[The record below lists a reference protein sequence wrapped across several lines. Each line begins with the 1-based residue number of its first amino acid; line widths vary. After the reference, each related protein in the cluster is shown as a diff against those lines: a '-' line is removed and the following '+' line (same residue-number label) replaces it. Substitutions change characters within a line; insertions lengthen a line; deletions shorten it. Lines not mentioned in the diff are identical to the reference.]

1 MLGYALLGLGL
12 VVGLIGIATGSPLL
26 MRVCYILLAA
36 VGVARF
42 ITWGSVRWIGISRTT
57 RARRAEVGGYCEEV
71 FRLTNRGWL
80 PKLWIEVRDE
90 SDLPG
95 HRASRVVSTLPP
107 GVMRTWTVRTM
118 CVRRGQFTLG
128 PVTLIGGDPLGLF
141 QAVRHLDATQS
152 FTVYPRTVPLDAV
165 DLPTGYLT
173 GGQVI
178 RRRAQFAT
186 TNVRSVR
193 AYQPGDALSRIH
205 WPTTARR
212 NQLFTKEFEL
222 DPIADFWIVLDLDRD
237 VHVGE
242 VPADGP
248 DLADWVLRDEL
259 LPPTT
264 EEYAVSAAASLARHF
279 LDGGRSV
286 GLVAY
291 GQRRVVHRPDRGER
305 QLHKILSS
313 LAVLRA
319 TGRTGLSQVLST
331 ENAEFTRHTTV
342 VVITPAMT
350 LRWTE
355 NARTLAMRGVRT
367 LAVLVE
373 PSTFGAAGSS
383 LGIVA
388 ELAAMNVPTRLLKN
402 GSDMAGELSGR
413 L

>member
-1 MLGYALLGLGL
+1 MLGYALLALGL
-12 VVGLIGIATGSPLL
+12 FVGLLGLATGSPLL
-26 MRVCYILLAA
+26 MRVAYILLAA
-36 VGVARF
+36 VGVARLL
-42 ITWGSVRWIGISRTT
+42 TWGSVRWLSVVRTT
-57 RARRAEVGGYCEEV
+57 RSRRAEVGGACEEV

-95 HRASRVVSTLPP
+95 HRASRVVSALAP
-107 GVMRTWTVRTM
+107 GATRTWTVRSA
-118 CVRRGQFTLG
+118 CVQRGQFTLG
-128 PVTLIGGDPLGLF
+128 PLTLVGGDPLGLF
-141 QAVRHLDATQS
+141 QAVRHLDATQT
-152 FTVYPRTVPLDAV
+152 FTVYPRTVALSAV

-193 AYQPGDALSRIH
+193 VYQPGDALSRIH

-212 NQLFTKEFEL
+212 RQLFTKEFEL
-222 DPIADFWIVLDLDRD
+222 DPIADFWLVLDLDRD
-237 VHVGE
+237 VHVG
-242 VPADGP
+242 AAADDGP
-248 DLADWVLRDEL
+248 DLSDWVNRELL

-279 LDGGRSV
+279 LEAGRSV

-305 QLHKILSS
+305 QLHKLLAS

-319 TGRTGLSQVLST
+319 SGRTGLSQVLST

-342 VVITPAMT
+342 VLITPATT

-355 NARTLAMRGVRT
+355 SARALALRGVRAM
-367 LAVLVE
+367 AVLVE

-383 LGIVA
+383 LGVVA
-388 ELAAMNVPTRLLKN
+388 ELAAMNVPTRLVKN
-402 GSDMAGELSGR
+402 GDDLARALSGPP
-413 L
+413 

>member
-1 MLGYALLGLGL
+1 MLGYALLALGL
-12 VVGLIGIATGSPLL
+12 FVGLLGLATGSPLL
-26 MRVCYILLAA
+26 MRVAYILLAA
-36 VGVARF
+36 VAVARLL
-42 ITWGSVRWIGISRTT
+42 TWGSVRWLSINRTT
-57 RARRAEVGGYCEEV
+57 RSRRAEVGGACEEV

-95 HRASRVVSTLPP
+95 HRASRVVSALAP
-107 GVMRTWTVRTM
+107 GATRTWTVRSI

-128 PVTLIGGDPLGLF
+128 PLTLVGGDPLGLF
-141 QAVRHLDATQS
+141 QAVRHLDATQT
-152 FTVYPRTVPLDAV
+152 FTVYPRTVPLTAV

-193 AYQPGDALSRIH
+193 VYQPGDALSRIH

-212 NQLFTKEFEL
+212 RQLFTKEFEL
-222 DPIADFWIVLDLDRD
+222 DPIADFWLVLDLDRD
-237 VHVGE
+237 VHVGAA
-242 VPADGP
+242 PDDGP
-248 DLADWVLRDEL
+248 DLADWVNRDQL

-264 EEYAVSAAASLARHF
+264 EEYAVCAAASLGRHF
-279 LDGGRSV
+279 LDAGRSV

-305 QLHKILSS
+305 QLHKLLAS

-342 VVITPAMT
+342 VLITPATT

-355 NARTLAMRGVRT
+355 SARALALRGVRT
-367 LAVLVE
+367 MAVLVE

-383 LGIVA
+383 LGVVA
-388 ELAAMNVPTRLLKN
+388 ELAAMNVPTRLVKN
-402 GSDMAGELSGR
+402 GGDLARELSGQP
-413 L
+413 

>member
-1 MLGYALLGLGL
+1 MLGVALLVLGL
-12 VVGLIGIATGSPLL
+12 FVGVLGLATGSPLL
-26 MRVCYILLAA
+26 LRVSYILLAA
-36 VGVARF
+36 VAVARVL
-42 ITWGSVRWIGISRTT
+42 TWASVRWLSVQRTT
-57 RARRAEVGGYCEEV
+57 RSRRAEVGGVCEET

-95 HRASRVVSTLPP
+95 HRASRVVSALAP
-107 GVMRTWTVRTM
+107 GASRTWSVRST
-118 CVRRGQFTLG
+118 CVQRGQFTLG
-128 PVTLIGGDPLGLF
+128 PLTLVGGDPLGLF
-141 QAVRHLDATQS
+141 QAVRHLDATQT
-152 FTVYPRTVPLDAV
+152 FTVYPRMVPLAAI

-212 NQLFTKEFEL
+212 RQMFTKEFEL
-222 DPIADFWIVLDLDRD
+222 DPIADFWLVVDLARD
-237 VHVGE
+237 VHVGAAPE
-242 VPADGP
+242 RGP
-248 DLADWVLRDEL
+248 DLAAWVERDEP

-264 EEYAVSAAASLARHF
+264 EEYAITAAASLARHF
-279 LDGGRSV
+279 LDAGRAV

-305 QLHKILSS
+305 QLHKILAS

-319 TGRTGLSQVLST
+319 AGRTGLSQVLST
-331 ENAEFTRHTTV
+331 ENAEFTRHTTLV
-342 VVITPAMT
+342 LITPATT

-355 NARTLAMRGVRT
+355 SARGLASRGVRT
-367 LAVLVE
+367 MAVLVE

-383 LGIVA
+383 LGVVA
-388 ELAAMNVPTRLLKN
+388 ELAAMGVPTRLVKN
-402 GSDMAGELSGR
+402 GDDLAKALGGSG
-413 L
+413 

>member
-1 MLGYALLGLGL
+1 MLGYALLALGL
-12 VVGLIGIATGSPLL
+12 FVGLLGLATGSPLL
-26 MRVCYILLAA
+26 MRVAYILLAA
-36 VGVARF
+36 VAVARLL
-42 ITWGSVRWIGISRTT
+42 TWGSVRWLSINRTT
-57 RARRAEVGGYCEEV
+57 RSRRAEVGGACEEV

-95 HRASRVVSTLPP
+95 HRASRVVSALAP
-107 GVMRTWTVRTM
+107 GATRTWTVRST

-128 PVTLIGGDPLGLF
+128 PLTLVGGDPLGLF
-141 QAVRHLDATQS
+141 QAVRHLDATQT
-152 FTVYPRTVPLDAV
+152 FTVYPRTVPLTAV

-193 AYQPGDALSRIH
+193 VYQPGDALSRIH

-212 NQLFTKEFEL
+212 RQLFTKEFEL
-222 DPIADFWIVLDLDRD
+222 DPIADFWLVLDLDRD
-237 VHVGE
+237 VHVGAA
-242 VPADGP
+242 PDDGP
-248 DLADWVLRDEL
+248 DLADWVNREQL

-264 EEYAVSAAASLARHF
+264 EEYAVCAAASLGRHF
-279 LDGGRSV
+279 LDAGRSV

-305 QLHKILSS
+305 QLHKLLAS

-342 VVITPAMT
+342 VLITPATT

-355 NARTLAMRGVRT
+355 SARALALRGVRT
-367 LAVLVE
+367 MAVLVE

-383 LGIVA
+383 LGVVA
-388 ELAAMNVPTRLLKN
+388 ELAAMNVPTRLVKN
-402 GSDMAGELSGR
+402 GGDLARELSGQP
-413 L
+413 

>member
-1 MLGYALLGLGL
+1 MLGYALLALGL
-12 VVGLIGIATGSPLL
+12 FVGLLGLATGSPLL
-26 MRVCYILLAA
+26 MRVSYILLAA
-36 VGVARF
+36 VAVARLL
-42 ITWGSVRWIGISRTT
+42 TWGSVRWLSINRTT
-57 RARRAEVGGYCEEV
+57 RSRRTEVGGACEEV

-95 HRASRVVSTLPP
+95 HRASRVVSAVAP
-107 GVMRTWTVRTM
+107 GATRTWTVRST

-128 PVTLIGGDPLGLF
+128 PLTLVGGDPLGLF
-141 QAVRHLDATQS
+141 QAVRHLDATQT
-152 FTVYPRTVPLDAV
+152 FTVYPRTVPLNAV

-173 GGQVI
+173 GGQVT

-193 AYQPGDALSRIH
+193 LYQPGDAMSRIH

-212 NQLFTKEFEL
+212 RQLMTKEFEL
-222 DPIADFWIVLDLDRD
+222 DPIADFWLVLDLDRD
-237 VHVGE
+237 VHVGT
-242 VPADGP
+242 AQDDGP
-248 DLADWVLRDEL
+248 DLADWVNRELL

-264 EEYAVSAAASLARHF
+264 EEYAISAAASLARHF
-279 LDGGRSV
+279 LDAGRSV

-305 QLHKILSS
+305 QLHKLLAS

-342 VVITPAMT
+342 VLITPATT

-355 NARTLAMRGVRT
+355 NARALALRGVRT
-367 LAVLVE
+367 MAVLVE

-383 LGIVA
+383 LGVVA
-388 ELAAMNVPTRLLKN
+388 ELAAMNVPTRLVKN
-402 GSDMAGELSGR
+402 GGDVARALSGQT
-413 L
+413 

>member
-1 MLGYALLGLGL
+1 MLGYALFLLGI
-12 VVGLIGIATGSPLL
+12 VVAIIGVATGSALL
-26 MRVCYILLAA
+26 MRVAYILLGA
-36 VGVARF
+36 VALAR
-42 ITWGSVRWIGISRTT
+42 IVTWGSVRWLRIGRTT

-71 FRLTNRGWL
+71 FRLTNHGWL
-80 PKLWIEVRDE
+80 PKLWVEVRDE

-95 HRASRVVSTLPP
+95 HRASRVVSTL
-107 GVMRTWTVRTM
+107 GAGATRTWTVRTS
-118 CVRRGQFTLG
+118 CVQRGMFTLG

-141 QAVRHLDATQS
+141 QAIRYLDATQS
-152 FTVYPRTVPLDAV
+152 FTVYPRTVPLASL

-178 RRRAQFAT
+178 RRRADFAT

-193 AYQPGDALSRIH
+193 PYQPGDALSRIH

-212 NQLFTKEFEL
+212 RQMFTKEFEL

-237 VHVGE
+237 VHVGDDG
-242 VPADGP
+242 AAGP
-248 DLADWVLRDEL
+248 DLADWMVREL
-259 LPPTT
+259 PLPPTT
-264 EEYAVSAAASLARHF
+264 EEYAVSAVASIARHF
-279 LDGGRSV
+279 LDAGRSV

-305 QLHKILSS
+305 QLHKLLGS

-331 ENAEFTRHTTV
+331 ENVEFTRHTTV
-342 VVITPAMT
+342 VVVTPATT

-355 NARTLAMRGVRT
+355 NIRTLAMRGVRT
-367 LAVLVE
+367 MAVLVE

-388 ELAAMNVPTRLLKN
+388 ELAALNVPTRLVKN
-402 GSDMAGELSGR
+402 GGDIAAALSGR